1 MHNLTA
7 MTPRKTFW
15 LYGAAAI
22 LALIGLGDALYLTI
36 QHLTGQSV
44 RCSITSGC
52 SQVLSSSYAK
62 IAGVPTAA
70 FGVAAYFTVFSL
82 ATLVLFGYAVARTML
97 ALLVAAMFAAT
108 LWLLYL
114 QAFVLRAFCQ
124 YCLLSAAVTITLS
137 IIVLLARQKAVDD
150 QS

>member
-1 MHNLTA
+1 MQNTLAKKLT
-7 MTPRKTFW
+7 W
-15 LYGAAAI
+15 LYAAAAT

-36 QHLTGQSV
+36 QHLTGHSV

-52 SQVLSSSYAK
+52 SQVLSSSYAQ

-82 ATLVLFGYAVARTML
+82 ATLALFGYGWARTAL
-97 ALLVAAMFAAT
+97 ALVVACMFAAT

-114 QAFVLRAFCQ
+114 QAFVLHAFCQ
-124 YCLLSAAVTITLS
+124 YCLLSAAVTTTLS
-137 IIVLLARQKAVDD
+137 IIVLLARQKTIDD
-150 QS
+150 QP

>member
-1 MHNLTA
+1 MQNTLSKKLT
-7 MTPRKTFW
+7 W
-15 LYGAAAI
+15 LYGIAAT
-22 LALIGLGDALYLTI
+22 LSLIGLGDALYLTI
-36 QHLTGQSV
+36 QHLTGHSV

-52 SQVLSSSYAK
+52 SQVLSSSYAQ

-70 FGVAAYFTVFSL
+70 LGVAAYFTVFSL
-82 ATLVLFGYAVARTML
+82 ATLVLFGYGWARTML
-97 ALLVAAMFAAT
+97 ALVVACMFAAT

-124 YCLLSAAVTITLS
+124 YCLLSAAVTITLT

-150 QS
+150 QP

>member
-1 MHNLTA
+1 MLNTIS
-7 MTPRKTFW
+7 RKLNG
-15 LYGAAAI
+15 LYSAAAA

-36 QHLTGQSV
+36 QHLTGHSV

-70 FGVAAYFTVFSL
+70 FGVAAYFTAFSL
-82 ATLVLFGYAVARTML
+82 ATLALFGYAVARTLL
-97 ALLVAAMFAAT
+97 ALVVAAMFAAT

-114 QAFVLRAFCQ
+114 QAFVLHAFCQ

-137 IIVLLARQKAVDD
+137 IIVLFARQKAVDD